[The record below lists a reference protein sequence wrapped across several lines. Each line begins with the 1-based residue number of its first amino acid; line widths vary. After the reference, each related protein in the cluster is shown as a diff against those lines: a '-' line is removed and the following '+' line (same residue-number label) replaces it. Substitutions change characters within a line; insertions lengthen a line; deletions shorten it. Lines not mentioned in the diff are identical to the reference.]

1 MQNAL
6 TQLEEKYLL
15 EIKEFYFPYFSSE
28 ESLDFFINRIFE
40 FDWNDRKPRQ
50 MLFQVQRFVT
60 LANDID
66 KIRPARDGL
75 RILFIRCCMESLA
88 KLSGKD
94 PKEFFICFGS
104 WFSDI
109 GKRYILENF
118 CLSYIEQESE
128 QAEIDTVGKLT
139 INDILCIIK
148 EVRNMVVH
156 EGNYWE
162 LQMFAHDDD
171 SLWLTHIGTDQQL
184 LSKETF
190 ENSEKQFLTYHFETK
205 LQYEKFG
212 FFFVEAC
219 IKFIDGYVDELS
231 KNCDKKHS

>member
-75 RILFIRCCMESLA
+75 RMMFINCCLESLQS
-88 KLSGKD
+88 LSGMK
-94 PKEFFICFGS
+94 KTQFYEHFS
-104 WFSDI
+104 SVFSD
-109 GKRYILENF
+109 GAKQYILNNF
-118 CLSYIEQESE
+118 NLSSIEIAGSGVECFAKNALSM
-128 QAEIDTVGKLT
+128 DDMLS
-139 INDILCIIK
+139 IIK
-148 EVRNMVVH
+148 EMRNMVVH
-156 EGNYWE
+156 EGDYWS
-162 LQMFAHDDD
+162 LQIFAYDND
-171 SLWLTHIGTDQQL
+171 STWLPHIETNQQL
-184 LSKETF
+184 LSKKTF
-190 ENSEKQFLTYHFETK
+190 ENKEKQVLMYHFKTT
-205 LQYEKFG
+205 LQYEKFI
-212 FFFVEAC
+212 FYFVEAC
-219 IKFIDGYVDELS
+219 IKFINNYIDELS
-231 KNCDKKHS
+231 EIDGKKT